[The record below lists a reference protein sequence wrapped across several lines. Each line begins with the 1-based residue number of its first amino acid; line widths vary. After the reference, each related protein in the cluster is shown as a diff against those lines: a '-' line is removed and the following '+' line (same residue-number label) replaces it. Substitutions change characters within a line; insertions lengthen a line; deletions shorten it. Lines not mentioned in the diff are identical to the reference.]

1 MQFRL
6 SAAFQNKLV
15 TMAIQIKNIE
25 QLKLMRRAGL
35 LVGQTLELLRES
47 IKPGMTTDA
56 LDAIAAANIKRGGGT
71 SNFLGYHGFPATI
84 CVSVN
89 EEIVHGI
96 PGSRIINDGDVVSI
110 DCGAI
115 IEGWHG
121 DAAISI
127 GVGSV
132 NPEDQKLMDVCKESM
147 WRGIAAGK
155 NGAKL
160 SDIGYAIEQYINS
173 QGTYGILQEYGGHG
187 IGTEMHQEPHVLNF
201 GRAGQ
206 GPEIVAGL
214 ALAIEPMITRG
225 SARTKVLEDDWT
237 VVSTDSSRGAHFEH
251 SYVICPDGKP
261 FVLTAIDGGKSDLE
275 HRDIEI
281 SSLLS

>member
-1 MQFRL
+1 
-6 SAAFQNKLV
+6 
-15 TMAIQIKNIE
+15 MAIQIKNIE

-121 DAAISI
+121 DAATSI

-132 NPEDQKLMDVCKESM
+132 NPEDQKLMDVCEASM
-147 WRGIAAGK
+147 WQGIAAGK
-155 NGAKL
+155 QGAKL
-160 SDIGYAIEQYINS
+160 SDIGYAIEQYVNS
-173 QGTYGILQEYGGHG
+173 QGEYGILQEYGGHG

-225 SARTKVLEDDWT
+225 SARTKVLKDDWT
-237 VVSTDSSRGAHFEH
+237 VVSTDSSRGAHFG
-251 SYVICPDGKP
+251 I
-261 FVLTAIDGGKSDLE
+261 
-275 HRDIEI
+275 R
-281 SSLLS
+281 LS

>member
-1 MQFRL
+1 
-6 SAAFQNKLV
+6 
-15 TMAIQIKNIE
+15 MAIQIKNIE

-35 LVGQTLELLRES
+35 IVAEIHQLIRDA
-47 IKPGMTTDA
+47 IKPGMTTSA
-56 LDAIAAANIKRGGGT
+56 LDAISQGHIKRSKAT
-71 SNFLGYHGFPATI
+71 SNFQGYHGFPATI

-96 PGSRIINDGDVVSI
+96 PGPRIINDGDIVSI

-115 IEGWHG
+115 VDGWHG
-121 DAAISI
+121 DAAFTI

-132 NPEDQKLMDVCKESM
+132 NPEDQKLMDVCEASM

-155 NGAKL
+155 HGAKL
-160 SDIGYAIEQYINS
+160 SDIGYAIEQYVNS
-173 QGTYGILQEYGGHG
+173 QGKYGILQEYGGHG

-201 GRAGQ
+201 GRPGQ

-225 SARTKVLEDDWT
+225 SARTKVLKDDWT
-237 VVSTDSSRGAHFEH
+237 VVSTDGSRGAHFEH

-261 FVLTAIDGGKSDLE
+261 FVLTAIDGGQSDLE
-275 HRDIEI
+275 HLGIEI
-281 SSLLS
+281 SSLLM

>member
-1 MQFRL
+1 
-6 SAAFQNKLV
+6 
-15 TMAIQIKNIE
+15 MAIQIKTLE
-25 QLKLMRRAGL
+25 QLKVMRRAGL
-35 LVGQTLELLRES
+35 VVAEIHQLIREAV
-47 IKPGMTTDA
+47 KPGMTTSA
-56 LDAIAAANIKRGGGT
+56 LDAISEAHTKRSKAT
-71 SNFLGYHGFPATI
+71 SNFKGYHGFPATI

-89 EEIVHGI
+89 DEIVHGI

-115 IEGWHG
+115 VDGWHG
-121 DAAISI
+121 DAAFSVI
-127 GVGSV
+127 VGTG
-132 NPEDQKLMDVCKESM
+132 NPEDQKLLDVCEESM

-173 QGTYGILQEYGGHG
+173 QGKYGILQEYGGHG

-206 GPEIVAGL
+206 GPEIVPGL

-225 SARTKVLEDDWT
+225 SARTKVLKDDWT
-237 VVSTDSSRGAHFEH
+237 VVSSDSSRGAHFEH
-251 SYVICPDGKP
+251 TYAICPDGKP
-261 FVLTAIDGGKSDLE
+261 FVLTAIDGGKAELA
-275 HRDIEI
+275 RLGIEI
-281 SSLLS
+281 SNLL

>member
-1 MQFRL
+1 
-6 SAAFQNKLV
+6 
-15 TMAIQIKNIE
+15 MAIQIKNIE

-96 PGSRIINDGDVVSI
+96 PGSRIINDGDIVSI

-115 IEGWHG
+115 IDGWHG
-121 DAAISI
+121 DAAFTI
-127 GVGSV
+127 GVGSI
-132 NPEDQKLMDVCKESM
+132 NPEDQKMMDVCEESM

-155 NGAKL
+155 CGAKL
-160 SDIGYAIEQYINS
+160 SDIGYAIEQYVNS

-201 GRAGQ
+201 GKRGN
-206 GPEIVAGL
+206 GPELIVGM

-225 SARTKVLEDDWT
+225 THKTKVLGDDWT
-237 VVSTDSSRGAHFEH
+237 VVSQDKSRGAHFEH
-251 SYVICPDGKP
+251 SYALLPDGKP
-261 FVLTAIDGGKSDLE
+261 FVLTAPDGGKAKLASLG
-275 HRDIEI
+275 IEV
-281 SSLLS
+281 SNLLN

>member
-1 MQFRL
+1 
-6 SAAFQNKLV
+6 
-15 TMAIQIKNIE
+15 MAIQIKNIE

-71 SNFLGYHGFPATI
+71 PNFLGYHGFPATI

-96 PGSRIINDGDVVSI
+96 PGSRIIQDGDVVSI

-127 GVGSV
+127 GVGTV
-132 NPEDQKLMDVCKESM
+132 NPEDQKLMDVCEESM

-160 SDIGYAIEQYINS
+160 SDIGHAIEEYTKS
-173 QGTYGILQEYGGHG
+173 QGAYGILQEYGGHG

-201 GRAGQ
+201 GKPGN
-206 GPEIVAGL
+206 GPVIVPGL
-214 ALAIEPMITRG
+214 VLAIEPMITRG
-225 SARTKVLEDDWT
+225 SARTKVLGDDWT
-237 VVSTDSSRGAHFEH
+237 VVSVDMSRGSHFEH
-251 SYVICPDGKP
+251 TYAVMPDGKP
-261 FVLTAIDGGKSDLE
+261 FVLTAFDGGKSELSRLGVEVSDL
-275 HRDIEI
+275 
-281 SSLLS
+281 LQ